1 MYCRCTLLALT
12 RAAVAYRTRRYNLCY
27 MMGNAAPKLRSR
39 FSSPAS
45 LPFILLEDNAELQRV
60 LGPAAEDWRS
70 VEWSRK
76 LLTEDD
82 AIYVVHKDFNVLAV
96 TRFEPVAYEGH
107 LKKELPLES
116 MQHIKVTK
124 E

>member
-70 VEWSRK
+70 VTMFSLPLVLLEEGLK
-76 LLTEDD
+76 LL
-82 AIYVVHKDFNVLAV
+82 ARCMHV
-96 TRFEPVAYEGH
+96 
-107 LKKELPLES
+107 S
-116 MQHIKVTK
+116 
-124 E
+124 